1 MLQTTV
7 LQLLY
12 VSAVIPNADLIL
24 LDPPFVGGLRMN
36 PLLPFPL
43 RFTDLQ
49 DDNIFA
55 KWCVC
60 FLVRTCLAFGLI
72 TITLD
77 NIFGVKLG
85 NRRELIVLVV
95 VDTLLLLSIRCTFK
109 AVIVL
114 FGCGGFD

>member
-24 LDPPFVGGLRMN
+24 LDPPFGGFRMN

-49 DDNIFA
+49 DDNSFA
-55 KWCVC
+55 RWCVYC
-60 FLVRTCLAFGLI
+60 FRVRTCLAFGLI

-85 NRRELIVLVV
+85 NRRKLIVLVV

>member
-60 FLVRTCLAFGLI
+60 FRVRTCLAFGLI

-95 VDTLLLLSIRCTFK
+95 VDTPLQ
-109 AVIVL
+109 
-114 FGCGGFD
+114 